1 MREWENGVE
10 LLSGVSGF
18 VHLSDGPSV
27 DTYCFLGGELHFAE
41 TAVITGYSPY
51 VHGTLRNSSH

>member
-1 MREWENGVE
+1 MREWESGVE

-27 DTYCFLGGELHFAE
+27 DTYCFMGGELHFVE
-41 TAVITGYSPY
+41 
-51 VHGTLRNSSH
+51 